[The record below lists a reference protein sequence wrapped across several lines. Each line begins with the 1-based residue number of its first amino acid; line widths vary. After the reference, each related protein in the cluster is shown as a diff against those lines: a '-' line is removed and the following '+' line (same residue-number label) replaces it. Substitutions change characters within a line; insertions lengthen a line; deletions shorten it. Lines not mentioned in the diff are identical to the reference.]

1 MKIGFI
7 TDTNI
12 LTKQLKNNKKDEDI
26 GLWSEKKFLDKMDFF
41 VNYIEDIEKL
51 NNQVTLVYLMP
62 ETIIKELECQKIKAY
77 NKAYK
82 NFKKTYDK
90 LQYGFTAQVPE
101 KNIEQIVKE
110 EENAYLDKVKILN
123 IKYKAEIFEE
133 LVNEAINKVPPFDK
147 SDKGQ
152 KSDSGLKD
160 ALIWKTILY
169 SEEID
174 CFDKIYFFSG
184 DNIFEDNSLELS
196 KQFEE
201 IHKNTQ
207 LIIKYIQPDNERLQK
222 CLKTIIDEN
231 KLPETDCV
239 KLYNKE
245 VILKFINKL
254 EYNFDKIV
262 KLEHYVWEDKEI
274 LLECLLLRNF
284 EEKDINI
291 IDVKKEDD
299 KFIVE
304 VKFKTKKYIL
314 YPKEAQVLP
323 PRSVKG
329 MIKLKCQK
337 KDKEI
342 KLKDYKIITVFFQ
355 KTLQEQVQELS
366 NRLSSIT
373 QSNEM
378 FRTLESLRINIEPL
392 QQMKQNLGID
402 LYNRLL
408 LNTNDDT
415 EDDEENDNNKDDNS
429 DE

>member
-26 GLWSEKKFLDKMDFF
+26 RLWSEKNFLDKMDFF
-41 VNYIEDIEKL
+41 LNYIEDIEKL

-90 LQYGFTAQVPE
+90 LQYGFTAQMPE
-101 KNIEQIVKE
+101 KNIEQIVME
-110 EENAYLDKVKILN
+110 EENAYLDRVKILN

-133 LVNEAINKVPPFDK
+133 LVNEAINKLPPFDK
-147 SDKGQ
+147 SDEGQ
-152 KSDSGLKD
+152 KSDSGFKD

-184 DNIFEDNSLELS
+184 DNIFEDNSIDLS
-196 KQFEE
+196 KQFEK

-245 VILKFINKL
+245 VILKFIKKL

-284 EEKDINI
+284 EEEDINI
-291 IDVKKEDD
+291 VDVKKEDN

-304 VKFKTKKYIL
+304 VKFETKKYIL
-314 YPKEAQVLP
+314 HPKEALILP

-329 MIKLKCQK
+329 MIKLECQK

-342 KLKDYKIITVFFQ
+342 ILKDYKIITVFFQ
-355 KTLQEQVQELS
+355 KTLQEQAQEWS

-378 FRTLESLRINIEPL
+378 FRTLESLRINVEPL

-408 LNTNDDT
+408 QNTNDDT

>member
-26 GLWSEKKFLDKMDFF
+26 RLWSEKNFLDKMDFF
-41 VNYIEDIEKL
+41 LNYIEDIEKL

-90 LQYGFTAQVPE
+90 LQYGFTAQMPE
-101 KNIEQIVKE
+101 KNIEQ
-110 EENAYLDKVKILN
+110 
-123 IKYKAEIFEE
+123 
-133 LVNEAINKVPPFDK
+133 
-147 SDKGQ
+147 SDEGQ
-152 KSDSGLKD
+152 KSDSGFKD

-184 DNIFEDNSLELS
+184 DNIFEDNSIDLS
-196 KQFEE
+196 KQFEK

-245 VILKFINKL
+245 VILKFIKKL

-274 LLECLLLRNF
+274 LLEYLLLRNF
-284 EEKDINI
+284 EEEDINI
-291 IDVKKEDD
+291 VDVKKEDN

-304 VKFKTKKYIL
+304 VKFETKKYIL
-314 YPKEAQVLP
+314 HPKEALMFP

-329 MIKLKCQK
+329 MIKLECQK

-342 KLKDYKIITVFFQ
+342 ILKDYKIITVFFQ
-355 KTLQEQVQELS
+355 KTLQEQAQEWS

-378 FRTLESLRINIEPL
+378 FRTLESLRINVEPL

-408 LNTNDDT
+408 QNTNDDT